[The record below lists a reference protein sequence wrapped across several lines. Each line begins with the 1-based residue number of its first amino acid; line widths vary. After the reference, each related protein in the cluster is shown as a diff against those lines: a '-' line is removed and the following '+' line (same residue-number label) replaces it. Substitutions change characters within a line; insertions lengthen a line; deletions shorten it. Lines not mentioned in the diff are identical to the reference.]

1 MREKIVY
8 RHPKGRFEVV
18 ERSGKDIFGNL
29 YRIREARLTPEKDE
43 RGLLTNAALP
53 VPVLR
58 DRPAEPQRDKPKTTR
73 GGWRKKLT
81 DEEKTWIRRLF
92 ENGMSMKQIAR
103 EISRSDTVVRDYLTD
118 EAKLRTPRGWR
129 AWTDDKSRSLCA
141 IKKMTFDLLIRL
153 LSSFLCSIIFIFSSC
168 IPLRCV

>member
-1 MREKIVY
+1 MGERIVY

-43 RGLLTNAALP
+43 RGLMTNPALP
-53 VPVLR
+53 APVLMGR
-58 DRPAEPQRDKPKTTR
+58 QEPEKDKPKTTR

-92 ENGMSMKQIAR
+92 SNGMSMKQIAR
-103 EISRSDTVVRDYLTD
+103 KISRSDTVVRDYLTD
-118 EAKLRTPRGWR
+118 EAKLRTPRGRR
-129 AWTDDKSRSLCA
+129 AWTDEEREEARRLYASGMTLHQVGKVMGRTFSA
-141 IKKMTFDLLIRL
+141 VKHAMEKKTG
-153 LSSFLCSIIFIFSSC
+153 
-168 IPLRCV
+168 